1 MAGTDELVE
10 FQALSL
16 KVSERTATNEERARW
31 RELRVRLA
39 PPPPPP
45 APPKQPRKEVRSQR
59 KLKVAF
65 APLTALH
72 ATFTEEVS
80 AGGVR
85 LRVQGHLEPGTPMV
99 LRLELGPPGP
109 LTLTAHVAWCRRD
122 DGGHFWAGIDFDG
135 LRDEERE
142 RLEAWTSITAP
153 PTTAR
158 T

>member
-1 MAGTDELVE
+1 MAGQDELAE

-16 KVSERTATNEERARW
+16 KVSDRTATEEERARW
-31 RELRVRLA
+31 RELRTRLA
-39 PPPPPP
+39 PPPP
-45 APPKQPRKEVRSQR
+45 APPPPKTARKEQRSQR

-65 APLTALH
+65 APLTSMHVA
-72 ATFTEEVS
+72 FTEEVS

-85 LRVQGHLEPGTPMV
+85 LRVQGHLDAGTPV
-99 LRLELGPPGP
+99 VVRLELGPPGP
-109 LTLTAHVAWCRRD
+109 LTVAGRVAWCRRD

-135 LRDEERE
+135 LREDERE
-142 RLEAWTSITAP
+142 RIAAWTLSAP